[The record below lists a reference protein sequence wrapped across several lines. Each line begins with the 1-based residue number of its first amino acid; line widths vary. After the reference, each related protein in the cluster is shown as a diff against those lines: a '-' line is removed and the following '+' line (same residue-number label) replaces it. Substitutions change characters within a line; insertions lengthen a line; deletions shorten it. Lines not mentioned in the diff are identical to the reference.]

1 MKKILC
7 FGDSNTYGYVPGSG
21 ERYNSDTRWTGVLQN
36 LLGKDFQ
43 VIEAGCNNRTC
54 FVDNPDGK
62 MFTGYKILPEFLA
75 DDLNYVILAIGVND
89 LQLFFNAT
97 YDDIKNGIINL
108 VNITRERVKNAN
120 ILIVAPPKISKDVLY
135 GNFSFQ
141 FNEKSIE
148 KSHKI
153 GEIYRTVT
161 EEYNCLFLDLDKII
175 KVSTK
180 DGLHYEPEAHKK
192 IAQEIYKI
200 IKEKDIL

>member
-1 MKKILC
+1 M
-7 FGDSNTYGYVPGSG
+7 
-21 ERYNSDTRWTGVLQN
+21 
-36 LLGKDFQ
+36 
-43 VIEAGCNNRTC
+43 
-54 FVDNPDGK
+54 
-62 MFTGYKILPEFLA
+62 
-75 DDLNYVILAIGVND
+75 NYVILDIGVND

-120 ILIVAPPKISKDVLY
+120 ILIVAPPKISKNILY